1 MDTVLSYLNWQE
13 MHHQTLKT
21 FSQKKIVISFS
32 GGKDSSLL
40 LDFFIQAQQEYGFEL
55 HAHGV
60 AFPCHVFPAQEQNR
74 LSRYWLGRGI
84 DIVWHGA
91 SDEQEAGL
99 DQLVDQEQSPC
110 VLCGQTKKASL
121 FAHFKAEQTD
131 WKNLVIVIGYTLW
144 DLASATIEHTL
155 RVGFGGGGGGNF
167 QGKSPEDR
175 FLEIS
180 QRFYPLLK
188 LDNGLMIFKP
198 LIQYNDSD
206 IAAAAEKNNIPL
218 ALEPCRFK
226 FYRPKR
232 LLADYYNLFG
242 LNFNYDD
249 VFKFAKTA
257 FNLPE
262 KQFFQKL
269 ELKSYVDQMI

>member
-1 MDTVLSYLNWQE
+1 MDTALSYLHWQE
-13 MHHQTLKT
+13 AHHQTLKT

-40 LDFFIQAQQEYGFEL
+40 LDFFLQAQKEYGFDL

-60 AFPCHVFPAQEQNR
+60 AFPRHVFSAQEQNR
-74 LSRYWLGRGI
+74 LSLYWQGRGI

-99 DQLVDQEQSPC
+99 DQLVAKEESPC

-131 WKNLVIVIGYTLW
+131 WNNLVIVIGYTLW

-155 RVGFGGGGGGNF
+155 RVGFGGGGAGNF

-206 IAAAAEKNNIPL
+206 IAAAAEKINIPM

-242 LNFNYDD
+242 LNFNYND